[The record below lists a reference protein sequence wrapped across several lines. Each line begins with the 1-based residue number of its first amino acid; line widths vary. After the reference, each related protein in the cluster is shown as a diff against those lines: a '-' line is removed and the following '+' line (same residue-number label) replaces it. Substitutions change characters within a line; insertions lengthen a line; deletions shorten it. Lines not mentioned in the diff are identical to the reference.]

1 MSESE
6 REAEP
11 LTCISLEAHS
21 YCAGCTPT
29 GAEEDSGGICRDK
42 LKQMGV
48 GVRKKRKAGP

>member
-21 YCAGCTPT
+21 YCAGCAPT
-29 GAEEDSGGICRDK
+29 GTEDSGGVCRDK
-42 LKQMGV
+42 LKRMGV